1 VEQILAKNPQAFR
14 AFEEAQQRDPALP
27 EHLMVHKPWIDDVTW
42 QEPGE
47 QGVYRR
53 VPEVIDCWF
62 DSGCMPF
69 AQWGYPHQNREEFER
84 YFPADF
90 ITEAVDQTRGWFY
103 SLMTVSTLLFQEQ
116 QLPHP
121 FRNCVVLGHIS
132 DEKGQ
137 KLSKSKK
144 NYTDP
149 MLMMDAH
156 GGDAVRWALYTG
168 TVPGQGTRFS
178 DNAVIEALREFVLKL
193 WNVHSFFVTYANID
207 GWTPSSPRPALNE
220 RSDMDRYILSEL
232 NETRAAV
239 CTALDGYE
247 SHRAA
252 RALESFAEALSNW
265 YVRRSRARFWA
276 QGDSGDKASAFA
288 TLYEV
293 LVEFAKLSAPFVP
306 FMAEALYQNLVRTQD
321 AGAATSV
328 HLSRFPVYAEAAT
341 DKGLLAAMQ
350 ATRSAVALGQRVRA
364 ERKLKVRQPLAEA
377 IIAVATAE
385 ERARIERFADAV
397 REELNVHQVTFTEE
411 PARFVTFELVP
422 NFRALGPKLGKDVA
436 LVKQLLGQASGS
448 ELHAQL
454 EAAGYV
460 ELQLPSGP
468 VRLTADEI
476 QVRLQ
481 AKPDY
486 AAAASHGHV
495 VVLDVRVTDTLKREC
510 FAREVIN
517 RLQRAR
523 KTMDLDYEARIA
535 IEYQAGDELAQAIA
549 EHAELIAS
557 ETLAQRLTPGKGT
570 QGQEHAVDVD
580 GAPLTFWVS
589 VVGSNA
595 N

>member
-1 VEQILAKNPQAFR
+1 
-14 AFEEAQQRDPALP
+14 
-27 EHLMVHKPWIDDVTW
+27 
-42 QEPGE
+42 
-47 QGVYRR
+47 
-53 VPEVIDCWF
+53 
-62 DSGCMPF
+62 
-69 AQWGYPHQNREEFER
+69 
-84 YFPADF
+84 
-90 ITEAVDQTRGWFY
+90 
-103 SLMTVSTLLFQEQ
+103 
-116 QLPHP
+116 
-121 FRNCVVLGHIS
+121 
-132 DEKGQ
+132 
-137 KLSKSKK
+137 
-144 NYTDP
+144 
-149 MLMMDAH
+149 
-156 GGDAVRWALYTG
+156 
-168 TVPGQGTRFS
+168 
-178 DNAVIEALREFVLKL
+178 
-193 WNVHSFFVTYANID
+193 
-207 GWTPSSPRPALNE
+207 
-220 RSDMDRYILSEL
+220 
-232 NETRAAV
+232 V

-252 RALESFAEALSNW
+252 RALEGFAEALSNW

-321 AGAATSV
+321 ASAATSV

-341 DKGLLAAMQ
+341 DKVLLAAMQ